1 MSFVPTG
8 YINHM
13 QDVVTSEW
21 KGTCR
26 FDSAPTGKPLRLRIT
41 SLFLV
46 PFDLAATIESR
57 IT

>member
-1 MSFVPTG
+1 
-8 YINHM
+8 M

-21 KGTCR
+21 KGTCP